1 MGKSVKIFIAS
12 LIVPAL
18 LLAAGCKKKDKEAA
32 AFLAPSTLE
41 SKGDLRV
48 ASATPNGPTGS
59 PRESQSI
66 VVIFDRPMVAL
77 EALPEGKGSSFLRMT
92 PSFPGKHRWLGT
104 RALRFTPDKRFPFGT
119 QIRVA
124 VPANV
129 VSVDGYTLKKEFNW
143 DFRTIQPR
151 LLRSFPG
158 NQQKSL
164 KLDTRVLLL
173 FNQPVAGD
181 KAAGFVTFT
190 GKGPQNKDMTV
201 DFSVK
206 HPPAGMLKEED
217 LPVAPEEALL
227 LEPREPL
234 KPDFTYFIG
243 IKAGLPSTEGP
254 LGSDEAYMFSFET
267 FKTFKF
273 EGLQAGQPDQPL
285 RFHFSNPVPYKSLV
299 GNIKFEPAV
308 VVPDYYASWD
318 SPNSQLWID
327 LPLKPE
333 TEYTATLSPD
343 LADDF
348 GNKLGREIVVRFV
361 TGDLQPSVSMTTG
374 HGVIEAY
381 EAPRIPVTLT
391 NQNRFFIQAANV
403 RPEDVVPLL
412 ARRAMWTSER
422 ILPRPGF
429 FQIEREQTY
438 AVPRNEVT
446 RVPLELAE
454 LCPEKYGLLYIQLDT
469 GSRDKYSRWPK
480 AFLQVTELGLSAKC
494 SPENNVIWVSE
505 LRTGRPVAGADVE
518 VRDDANVLRWR
529 GKTDALGKVESPGWK
544 KFGLKPKDEWT
555 KPRQWIFA
563 RRGKDIAFTSS
574 EWGTGIYPYRFGID
588 YDWNPSPSE
597 VEGYLFSERGIYRAG
612 ETVHIKGII
621 RRSERGQWA
630 LPSVAEVECE
640 VRDPFQKPVY
650 KGKAALDEFGSFDV
664 DLDISPEASLG
675 NYQVTAEVPA
685 AQDGEKPRTLYDSF
699 RVEAFRPAEFE
710 VILRS
715 VKDGFTF
722 GDPYQGEV
730 RASYLFG
737 GAMAGQKASWS
748 LRLNASSFTP
758 PGHKGFI
765 FGNEMDWDDTGTE
778 ESRLLA
784 SGEGFLDAEGKMDVK
799 VPLLPGK
806 ERDSVQ
812 AALEATVQSPSR
824 RSISSRIQT
833 TVHRGEFY
841 IGLRPGTAFV
851 KKGDGLSVD
860 VIAADPGGTLVPKKR
875 IQVRLIRREW
885 RSVRKAG
892 VGGRF
897 GWMTEKEDI
906 EAASLAVDSGSA
918 PMTLPFRPDQAG
930 LYYIRADA
938 KDGRGN
944 PISSSTYFYVTGGDY
959 VPWER
964 RDDDSIELVADGE
977 EYRPGDTAKILVKS
991 PYEKAKALVT
1001 VERECILESRV
1012 LEIQGST
1019 TQIAVP
1025 LSSDHAPNVF
1035 VSVLLVQG
1043 RTASAGTGEN
1053 GDVGKPSFKMG
1064 YVRLNVNPF
1073 QKRLSVAIATDRQ
1086 DYRPK
1091 DRVTVRLKAG
1101 NWKGEG
1107 VRACI
1112 SLAVV
1117 DVGVLNLIGYQ
1128 TPNPFERFY
1137 APKPLSVQTSE
1148 TRIHVVGQRGYGEKG
1163 EDAGGGGEIT
1173 AASAPILTEVELRG
1187 DFKSTAYW
1195 NPSILANA
1203 EGEAVV
1209 SFDLPSNLTTFRI
1222 MAVAQTADSSF
1233 GQGQSTFRVSKPL
1246 QLLPSLPRFGR
1257 VGDQFEGGV
1266 IVHNYSSKPG
1276 EVKLSL
1282 EAAGIVCKDS
1292 ALRTFPLAAG
1302 ESREVLYPFEAAQ
1315 AGEAEFSFRAAMG
1328 EESDGLAVTMPLK
1341 LPRPAETVALFGE
1354 TEESREEQ
1362 VRIPADVFLDQSRLE
1377 VSAAASAM
1385 TGLKGC
1391 VDFLTSYPYSCL
1403 EQRVSQILPY
1413 LMAADIIRDFKLSAL
1428 GEGQIRRFVQSHL
1441 NEFAGYQKDDGGF
1454 AVWPDSWNAFPYLT
1468 CYAAYALLKA
1478 REAGY
1483 AVDAGSLD
1491 RSLDY
1496 LRNFLGWTFNRNRH
1510 PYSLKLWNTSRAFA
1524 LYVLALAGKPEPNY
1538 AELLAKSG
1546 DDLTLFGKSL
1556 LLKALYYG
1564 DGPVQARNRILD
1576 ELLNKVKVTPSH
1588 AHFEEEE
1595 GAENDWIY
1603 SSNLRTTA
1611 HILQTLVEIKSPN
1624 PLLPQIARW
1633 IVDKRKAGHWR
1644 TTQENFYVFSALND
1658 YFEMFEKRKPDY
1670 RLNVSLGGRT
1680 VLDDS
1685 FRESREK
1692 TAEASILLSEFK
1704 ENELLPLKIRKDG
1717 PGALYYSARMTY
1729 APAKKIDARDEG
1741 LAVVKRIESVGGTP
1755 LASIKAGSLAV
1766 VTLEIIVPQET
1777 LFVVVDDPLPAGWE
1791 AVNPAFLTESEEQRR
1806 ALDPAR
1812 DESEF
1817 WEPGFNHV
1825 EMRDDRVL
1833 LFADSLSAGV
1843 HTHRYLVRALTHGT
1857 FHVPGVRVEQMYN
1870 PEVFGLGPETT
1881 VRIEK

>member
-1 MGKSVKIFIAS
+1 MMGKGVKIFVFS
-12 LIVPAL
+12 LIIPAL
-18 LLAAGCKKKDKEAA
+18 FLLTGCKKKDREAA
-32 AFLAPSTLE
+32 GFLASPILE
-41 SKGDLRV
+41 SKGDLRI
-48 ASATPNGPTGS
+48 ASATPNGPTRS

-77 EALPEGKGSSFLRMT
+77 EALPEGKGSSFLKLT

-119 QIRVA
+119 RIRVA

-129 VSVDGYTLKKEFNW
+129 VSADGFTLKKEFSW

-158 NQQKSL
+158 DQQKSL
-164 KLDTRVLLL
+164 KLDTRILLI
-173 FNQPVAGD
+173 FNQPVAGE
-181 KAAGFVTFT
+181 KAAGFISFT
-190 GKGPQNKDMTV
+190 GRGHQNGEMTV
-201 DFSVK
+201 GFSVR
-206 HPPAGMLKEED
+206 HPSAGMLKEED
-217 LPVAPEEALL
+217 LPAAPEEVLL

-254 LGSDEAYMFSFET
+254 LGSDEAYRFSFET
-267 FKTFKF
+267 FRTFKF
-273 EGLQAGQPDQPL
+273 EGLQAGPPDQPL
-285 RFHFSNPVPYKSLV
+285 RFHFSNPVPYKSLIE
-299 GNIKFEPAV
+299 NIKFEPAV
-308 VVPDYYASWD
+308 VIPDYYASWD
-318 SPNSQLWID
+318 SANSQLWID

-333 TEYTATLSPD
+333 TEYAVTLSPD

-348 GNKLGREIVVRFV
+348 GNKLGREVVVKFV
-361 TGDLQPSVSMTTG
+361 TGNLPPSVSMTTG

-381 EAPRIPVTLT
+381 GELRIPVTLT
-391 NQNRFFIQAANV
+391 NQSRFLLQAANV

-412 ARRAMWTSER
+412 VRHAMWTSER
-422 ILPRPGF
+422 VLPRPGF
-429 FQIEREQTY
+429 FQIERELSYT
-438 AVPRNEVT
+438 VPRNEVT

-454 LCPEKYGLLYIQLDT
+454 ICPEKHGLLYIQLDT

-480 AFLQVTELGLSAKC
+480 AFLQVTELGLSAKS

-505 LRTGRPVAGADVE
+505 LRTGQPVAGADVE
-518 VRDDANVLRWR
+518 IRDDANVLRWQ
-529 GKTDALGKVESPGWK
+529 GKTDALGKVETLGWK
-544 KFGLKPKDEWT
+544 KLGLKPKDEWT

-588 YDWNPSPSE
+588 YDWNPRPGE

-621 RRSERGQWA
+621 RRSEKGRWA

-640 VRDPFQKPVY
+640 VMDPFQKPVY
-650 KGKAALDEFGSFDV
+650 NGKASLDEFGSFDV
-664 DLDISPEASLG
+664 DLDMGPEASLG
-675 NYQVTAEVPA
+675 NYQVIARVPA
-685 AQDGEKPRTLYDSF
+685 LQEDEKPQALYDSF

-710 VILRS
+710 VLLRS
-715 VKDGFTF
+715 VKDSFTF
-722 GDPYQGEV
+722 GDRYQGEV
-730 RASYLFG
+730 RANYLFG

-758 PGHKGFI
+758 PGHKDFI
-765 FGNEMDWDDTGTE
+765 FGNEMDWEDTGTE

-784 SGEGFLDAEGKMDVK
+784 SGEGFLDADGKMEVK
-799 VPLLPGK
+799 VPLLPEK
-806 ERDSVQ
+806 ERNSVQ

-841 IGLRPGTAFV
+841 IGLRPSTAFV
-851 KKGDGLSVD
+851 KKGEGLTVD
-860 VIAADPGGTLVPKKR
+860 VIAADPGGALVSKKR
-875 IQVRLIRREW
+875 IQVKLIRREW

-892 VGGRF
+892 MGGRF
-897 GWMTEKEDI
+897 SWMTEKEDI
-906 EAASLAVDSGSA
+906 EAASRTVDSGSSA
-918 PMTLPFRPDQAG
+918 EVLPFRADQAG
-930 LYYIRADA
+930 LYYVRADA
-938 KDGRGN
+938 KDARGN
-944 PISSSTYFYVTGGDY
+944 SISSSTYFYVTGEDY

-964 RDDDSIELVADGE
+964 RDDDSIELVADGD
-977 EYRPGDTAKILVKS
+977 EYRPGDTAKILIKS

-1001 VERECILESRV
+1001 VERESILESRV

-1025 LSSDHAPNVF
+1025 LSSEHVPNVY

-1043 RTASAGTGEN
+1043 RTASAKTGEN

-1073 QKRLSVAIATDRQ
+1073 QKRLSIAIATDKQ

-1091 DRVTVRLKAG
+1091 DRVTVRLKAK

-1107 VRACI
+1107 VKACL

-1128 TPNPFERFY
+1128 TPNPFDRFY
-1137 APKPLSVQTSE
+1137 ALKPLSVQTSE

-1163 EDAGGGGEIT
+1163 EDAGGGGERT
-1173 AASAPILTEVELRG
+1173 AAAAPVLTQVELRG

-1222 MAVAQTADSSF
+1222 MAVAQTVDSCF
-1233 GQGQSTFRVSKPL
+1233 GQNQSTFRVSKPL
-1246 QLLPSLPRFGR
+1246 QLLPSMPRFGR

-1266 IVHNYSSKPG
+1266 VVHNFSSNPG

-1282 EAAGIVCKDS
+1282 EAGGIVCKDS

-1302 ESREVLYPFEAAQ
+1302 ESREVLYPFEVTQ
-1315 AGEAEFSFRAAMG
+1315 AGKAEFSFRAVMG
-1328 EESDGLAVTMPLK
+1328 EDSDGLAVNLPLK
-1341 LPRPAETVALFGE
+1341 LPRPVETVALFGE

-1362 VRIPADVFLDQSRLE
+1362 IRIPADVFLDQSRLE
-1377 VSAAASAM
+1377 VSAAASAL

-1391 VDFLTSYPYSCL
+1391 LDFLTRYPYSCL
-1403 EQRVSQILPY
+1403 EQRVSQVLPY
-1413 LMAADIIRDFKLSAL
+1413 LIAADIIQDFKLSAL
-1428 GEGQIRRFVQSHL
+1428 DEGRIRRFVQSHL

-1454 AVWPDSWNAFPYLT
+1454 ALWPDSRNAFPYLT
-1468 CYAAYALLKA
+1468 CYAAFALLKA

-1483 AVDAGSLD
+1483 AVNAAGLD
-1491 RSLDY
+1491 QSLDY
-1496 LRNFLGWTFNRNRH
+1496 LRNFLGWTFNRGQH
-1510 PYSLKLWNTSRAFA
+1510 PYGLKHWNTSRAFA

-1556 LLKALYYG
+1556 LLKALYHG
-1564 DGPVQARNRILD
+1564 DGPIQARKRILD

-1595 GAENDWIY
+1595 GAEYDWIY

-1611 HILQTLVEIKSPN
+1611 HILQTLVEIKSAN

-1633 IVDKRKAGHWR
+1633 IVDKRKAGHWH
-1644 TTQENFYVFSALND
+1644 TTQENFHVFSALND
-1658 YFEMFEKRKPDY
+1658 YFKTFEKHKPDY
-1670 RLNVSLGGRT
+1670 GLKISLGGRT
-1680 VLDDS
+1680 VLDGS
-1685 FRESREK
+1685 FRGSREK
-1692 TAEASILLSEFK
+1692 TAEASIPLSGFK
-1704 ENELLPLKIRKDG
+1704 ENGLLPLKILKEG
-1717 PGALYYSARMTY
+1717 PGALYYSVRMTY
-1729 APAKKIDARDEG
+1729 APAKKKRCAGRGTRGCQKNRIRQRDAAGFDQGWFPRG
-1741 LAVVKRIESVGGTP
+1741 RHLGSRRAPGNAVRRRGRP
-1755 LASIKAGSLAV
+1755 
-1766 VTLEIIVPQET
+1766 
-1777 LFVVVDDPLPAGWE
+1777 PAGR
-1791 AVNPAFLTESEEQRR
+1791 LGSRQ
-1806 ALDPAR
+1806 
-1812 DESEF
+1812 S
-1817 WEPGFNHV
+1817 GFS
-1825 EMRDDRVL
+1825 DRERG
-1833 LFADSLSAGV
+1833 AAAG
-1843 HTHRYLVRALTHGT
+1843 
-1857 FHVPGVRVEQMYN
+1857 PGV
-1870 PEVFGLGPETT
+1870 GA
-1881 VRIEK
+1881 